1 MERAKR
7 SRLVYRITIL
17 VIGKNL
23 LEPRLGYMLQKI
35 KAEVALVLNGPD
47 EEVRLDPSRL
57 S

>member
-23 LEPRLGYMLQKI
+23 LEPRLGHMLQKI
-35 KAEVALVLNGPD
+35 KAEVALVLYGPD